1 MDTTTITEIP
11 PEVWI
16 QIKTLLA
23 EIVAATMLAIISI
36 GVFAIKYGI
45 NKIME
50 NSNANTKEIVG
61 EIYNRFLRVHDYET
75 NLRREVN
82 EVHNCVDE
90 TKKMILEL
98 GAMISGEIEKINLK
112 IERYYNK
119 QDIKDL
125 QEKEN
130 LGLKR
135 YQSANT
141 KHSRD
146 DYEI

>member
-1 MDTTTITEIP
+1 MDTTTIAEVP

-16 QIKTLLA
+16 QIKTLLT
-23 EIVAATMLAIISI
+23 EIVAATMLAIISV
-36 GVFAIKYGI
+36 GVFVIKYGI

-50 NSNANTKEIVG
+50 NNNTNTKEIVG

-112 IERYYNK
+112 IEQYYNK

-135 YQSANT
+135 YGSAST